1 MSIELELK
9 CKEMILPIYLYGQP
23 VLRKVAQDIAPD
35 YPDLKNL
42 IETMFETMYKSEG
55 IGLAAP
61 QVGLSIRLLVI
72 DLTPMADENPE
83 FKNFKKVMINA
94 HLVDSDGEDILL
106 DEACLSLPG
115 IHEKVAR
122 KSKIRMKYLDEN
134 GVEHD
139 EVYQGYLARVIMHE
153 YDHLDGKLF
162 IDHVSPIRKQLIK
175 GKLNLIVKGKA
186 RCDYKNKPLGR

>member
-1 MSIELELK
+1 
-9 CKEMILPIYLYGQP
+9 MILPIYLYGQP
-23 VLRKVAQDIAPD
+23 VLRKVAEDIAPD
-35 YPDLKNL
+35 YPDLKTL
-42 IETMFETMYKSEG
+42 IGTMFETMYKSEG

-72 DLTPMADENPE
+72 DLAPMSDENTE

-94 HLVDSDGEDILL
+94 HLVESEGEEIIM

-122 KSKIRMKYLDEN
+122 KSKIRMKYMDEN
-134 GVEHD
+134 GVEQD
-139 EVYQGYLARVIMHE
+139 EIYTDYLARVIMHE

-162 IDHVSPIRKQLIK
+162 IDHVSAIRKQLIK
-175 GKLNLIVKGKA
+175 GKLNIIVKGKA
-186 RCDYKNKPLGR
+186 SCDYKNKPLGR